1 MPLLSVNEEI
11 SNLIEENFNVLGSIS
26 LFDHIINND
35 YHEVIDILKNNK
47 KDTFHPN
54 DRFFVFH
61 FDTDYYINNNYGVL
75 LNNFFN
81 ILSELDIPL
90 FTIIFYTNH
99 FGIKK
104 EIDYI
109 LRHEDKNNRP
119 VVIENFMDKVNVPDR
134 FAEEKNVDIDLNDI
148 ECKCLFL
155 AKAKSQRAHR
165 SIFFNQIKE
174 FFPDTIMASI
184 GKNT

>member
-1 MPLLSVNEEI
+1 
-11 SNLIEENFNVLGSIS
+11 
-26 LFDHIINND
+26 
-35 YHEVIDILKNNK
+35 
-47 KDTFHPN
+47 
-54 DRFFVFH
+54 
-61 FDTDYYINNNYGVL
+61 
-75 LNNFFN
+75 
-81 ILSELDIPL
+81 
-90 FTIIFYTNH
+90 
-99 FGIKK
+99 
-104 EIDYI
+104 
-109 LRHEDKNNRP
+109 
-119 VVIENFMDKVNVPDR
+119 MDKVNVPDR